1 MKKTPKN
8 SGFKTP
14 EGYFEGV
21 TDRILDRIK
30 NEEGAGIPE
39 KDGFT
44 IPEGYMDTMQ
54 KEVLTKVK
62 ASETPVISLH
72 PYRKHL
78 LVAASIAAIFVLV
91 IGLQWNDAQSITFD
105 DLANADIETYFESR
119 EIGFTSYEIA
129 EVIPVNTI
137 DLNEFME
144 TGVNDENIMEYL
156 EDSIDDIEEL
166 NLELD
171 EEYQ

>member
-1 MKKTPKN
+1 
-8 SGFKTP
+8 
-14 EGYFEGV
+14 
-21 TDRILDRIK
+21 
-30 NEEGAGIPE
+30 
-39 KDGFT
+39 
-44 IPEGYMDTMQ
+44 MDTMQ
-54 KEVLTKVK
+54 KEVLAKVK

-105 DLANADIETYFESR
+105 DLANVDIETYFESR

>member
-1 MKKTPKN
+1 MKKIPKN
-8 SGFKTP
+8 TGFKTP
-14 EGYFEGV
+14 EGYFERV

-30 NEEGAGIPE
+30 NEEVSGMPE

-44 IPEGYMDTMQ
+44 IPEGYMEKMQ
-54 KEVLTKVK
+54 KEVLSKVK
-62 ASETPVISLH
+62 NSDTPVISLH

-91 IGLQWNDAQSITFD
+91 IGLQWNDTKSITFD
-105 DLANADIETYFESR
+105 DLASADIETYFETR

-129 EVIPVNTI
+129 EVIPVNSI
-137 DLNEFME
+137 DMNEFME
-144 TGVNDENIMEYL
+144 TGVDDENIMDYL
-156 EDSIDDIEEL
+156 EDSIDDLEEL

>member
-1 MKKTPKN
+1 MKKIPKN
-8 SGFKTP
+8 TGFKTP
-14 EGYFEGV
+14 EGYFDEV

-39 KDGFT
+39 KDGFV
-44 IPEGYMDTMQ
+44 IPEGYMDKME
-54 KEVLTKVK
+54 KEVLSKVK
-62 ASETPVISLH
+62 TSETPVISLR
-72 PYRKHL
+72 PYRNHL

-91 IGLQWNDAQSITFD
+91 IRLQWNDTKSITFD
-105 DLANADIETYFESR
+105 DLASTDIETYFETR

-144 TGVNDENIMEYL
+144 TGVDDENIMDYL
-156 EDSIDDIEEL
+156 EDSIDDLEEL